1 MTAPSIPW
9 SDDTD
14 TTEERT
20 HPAIPLSSHKK
31 VTEFPGKGSGIPLLH
46 Q

>member
-14 TTEERT
+14 TAKERT
-20 HPAIPLSSHKK
+20 LPAIPLDSRKK